1 MMRVM
6 RLYTAGAGRLWL
18 RIYAVGGYAEE
29 EREGRKRRG
38 TGRNRPGVYEETW
51 KKNEIKEKRGILDD
65 Q

>member
-51 KKNEIKEKRGILDD
+51 KKK
-65 Q
+65 